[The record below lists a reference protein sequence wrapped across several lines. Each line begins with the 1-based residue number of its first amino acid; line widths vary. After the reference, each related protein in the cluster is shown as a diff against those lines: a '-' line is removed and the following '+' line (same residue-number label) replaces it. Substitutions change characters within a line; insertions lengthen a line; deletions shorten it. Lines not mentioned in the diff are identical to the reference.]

1 MSLLDPE
8 EELANNFEYE
18 VRKFLDENYE
28 FENSLFSIPY
38 SINIFE
44 GVDGLLVV
52 DVIKGNVYLK
62 NLGAEKLT
70 NGLFRF
76 GEISGGFYIETAPRL
91 NSLEGA
97 PEKCKGFYCAN
108 SALITLEG
116 APKKCV
122 RFSCKGCYSL
132 MSLEGAPRECEEFNC
147 GNCYSLVSLE
157 GAPESCKY
165 FRCDHCMNLKNLKG
179 APKSCNS
186 ISCGW
191 CPKIKSLEGAPD
203 DCVIYPPTFKGE
215 IKLKSK

>member
-18 VRKFLDENYE
+18 VRKFLEENYE
-28 FENSLFSIPY
+28 FENSLFSTPY

-44 GVDGLLVV
+44 GTDGLLVV

-97 PEKCKGFYCAN
+97 PEKCKGFYCVN
-108 SALITLEG
+108 SALTT
-116 APKKCV
+116 
-122 RFSCKGCYSL
+122 
-132 MSLEGAPRECEEFNC
+132 
-147 GNCYSLVSLE
+147 LE

-203 DCVIYPPTFKGE
+203 DCMIYQLIRVK
-215 IKLKSK
+215 